1 MCTQLAVGHIA
12 SGSAKERMAS
22 TLFAVALAG
31 TASAAPT
38 IKTRVSDKVTQ
49 LPGFDP
55 QPFDVYSG
63 FLKVDGEP

>member
-1 MCTQLAVGHIA
+1 
-12 SGSAKERMAS
+12 MAS